1 MTKSMPTGTSAGAS
15 TSTSANTLN
24 GASARGPWQAP
35 ELTGSPDYILE
46 TLRETKHMINSLQ
59 EREKR
64 LKADVQKMY
73 EEGSMA
79 HLVDDENSQKYN
91 GSGVSVTLMPGRK
104 TRKWDSAVQM
114 ELDKLQQEVKRV
126 ESKAEYARLYTEE
139 QGPSYWRVTLE
150 KEL

>member
-1 MTKSMPTGTSAGAS
+1 MTKSMTPGTSASTNFKQIAN
-15 TSTSANTLN
+15 TSTSATN
-24 GASARGPWQAP
+24 SGPWKGP
-35 ELTGSPDYILE
+35 ELTGSPDYVLE

-73 EEGSMA
+73 ETGEMA

-114 ELDKLQQEVKRV
+114 ELDRLQQEVKKV
-126 ESKAEYARLYTEE
+126 EAKAEYARLYTEE
-139 QGPSYWRVTLE
+139 QGPSYWRVNLE

>member
-1 MTKSMPTGTSAGAS
+1 
-15 TSTSANTLN
+15 
-24 GASARGPWQAP
+24 
-35 ELTGSPDYILE
+35 
-46 TLRETKHMINSLQ
+46 MINSLQ

-73 EEGSMA
+73 ETGEMA

-114 ELDKLQQEVKRV
+114 ELDKLQKEVKKV
-126 ESKAEYARLYTEE
+126 EAKAEYARLYTEE
-139 QGPSYWRVTLE
+139 QGQPYWRVTLE

>member
-1 MTKSMPTGTSAGAS
+1 MTKSMTPGTSA
-15 TSTSANTLN
+15 SANTSTAPSTSN
-24 GASARGPWQAP
+24 AATNAGPWKGP
-35 ELTGSPDYILE
+35 ELTASPDYILE

-73 EEGSMA
+73 ETGEMA

-91 GSGVSVTLMPGRK
+91 GSGVSVTLCPGKKKR
-104 TRKWDSAVQM
+104 TWDSAVQM

-126 ESKAEYARLYTEE
+126 EAKAEYARLYTEE

>member
-1 MTKSMPTGTSAGAS
+1 MTKSMTPGTSASESTNSLAS
-15 TSTSANTLN
+15 TLKD
-24 GASARGPWQAP
+24 ASPWQRP

-64 LKADVQKMY
+64 LKADIQKMY

-91 GSGVSVTLMPGRK
+91 GSGVSVTLCPGKKKR
-104 TRKWDSAVQM
+104 TWDSAVQM

-126 ESKAEYARLYTEE
+126 EAKAEYARLYTEE

>member
-1 MTKSMPTGTSAGAS
+1 MTRSMTPGTSASVNTTTAPN
-15 TSTSANTLN
+15 TSNAATNA
-24 GASARGPWQAP
+24 APWKGP

-73 EEGSMA
+73 ETGEMA

-91 GSGVSVTLMPGRK
+91 GPGVSVTLMPGRK

-114 ELDKLQQEVKRV
+114 ELDKLQQEMKRV
-126 ESKAEYARLYTEE
+126 EAKAEYARLYTEE
-139 QGPSYWRVTLE
+139 QGKPYWRVNLE
-150 KEL
+150 REL

>member
-1 MTKSMPTGTSAGAS
+1 
-15 TSTSANTLN
+15 
-24 GASARGPWQAP
+24 
-35 ELTGSPDYILE
+35 
-46 TLRETKHMINSLQ
+46 MINSHQ

-73 EEGSMA
+73 EEGAMA

-126 ESKAEYARLYTEE
+126 EAKAEYARLYKEE

>member
-1 MTKSMPTGTSAGAS
+1 MTPGTSASVSTTSAPS
-15 TSTSANTLN
+15 TSN
-24 GASARGPWQAP
+24 GATESAPWQAP

-73 EEGSMA
+73 ETGEMA

-91 GSGVSVTLMPGRK
+91 GSGVSVTLCPGKKKR
-104 TRKWDSAVQM
+104 TWDSAVQM
-114 ELDKLQQEVKRV
+114 ELDRLQQEVKRV
-126 ESKAEYARLYTEE
+126 EAKAEYARLYTEE

>member
-1 MTKSMPTGTSAGAS
+1 MTPGTSANVS
-15 TSTSANTLN
+15 TTTAPSISNAATNS
-24 GASARGPWQAP
+24 GPWNAP
-35 ELTGSPDYILE
+35 ELTGSPDYVLE

-73 EEGSMA
+73 ETGEMA

-91 GSGVSVTLMPGRK
+91 SSGVSVTLCPGKKKR
-104 TRKWDSAVQM
+104 TWDSAVQM
-114 ELDKLQQEVKRV
+114 ELDRLQQEVKRV
-126 ESKAEYARLYTEE
+126 EAKAEYARLYTEE
-139 QGPSYWRVTLE
+139 QGQPYWRVTLE